1 MKILFISHTFPPIF
15 GGVER
20 QNYYLSENLKKI
32 ADVTVIANSKGKA
45 WLPLFLPY
53 AFAKA
58 FFLMFSYDAC
68 LLGNGV
74 LGPIGATLKL
84 FHPRKK
90 FFSVIHGLDITFAYK
105 KGLLAKTYKNINIP
119 SLKKLDKLFMV
130 GNQTI
135 IETVKIGINEE
146 HCIFIPNGISI
157 KDLAVKES
165 RSEMERIFGSSLE
178 GKKLIISIGRI
189 VPHKGVE
196 WFLRNVMPVLP
207 ENYCYIAAGG
217 IVSANTVGDKSNYEN
232 CLNAI
237 DENGLGKRAKII
249 GNIVEQ
255 DKLTLINSADL
266 YVSSN
271 IKVPGSMEGFGL
283 TTLEGAACGRFV
295 LASNLEGLKDAIQ
308 DGKSGFLLENEN
320 VSVWKDKVI
329 EVLNNDSYRK
339 EFGEKARKYV
349 AENYSWESIAK
360 KYMIEIEKI
369 VSEK

>member
-90 FFSVIHGLDITFAYK
+90 FFSV
-105 KGLLAKTYKNINIP
+105 
-119 SLKKLDKLFMV
+119 FMV

-157 KDLAVKES
+157 KDLTVEES

>member
-1 MKILFISHTFPPIF
+1 MKILFISHTFPPTF

-32 ADVTVIANSKGKA
+32 ADVKVIANSKGKI

-53 AFAKA
+53 AFIKA

-74 LGPIGATLKL
+74 LGPIGATLKV
-84 FHPRKK
+84 FHPSKK

-105 KGLLAKTYKNINIP
+105 KGFLAKTYKNINIP

-135 IETVKIGINEE
+135 IEAAKFGISEG
-146 HCIFIPNGISI
+146 HCIFIPNGICI
-157 KDLAVKES
+157 DDLTIEES
-165 RSEMERIFGSSLE
+165 RSEMERIFGNSLE

-189 VPHKGVE
+189 VKHKGVE
-196 WFLRNVMPVLP
+196 WFLRNILPILP

-217 IVSANTVGDKSNYEN
+217 IVSANAAGDKSNYEN
-232 CLNAI
+232 CLKAI
-237 DENGLGKRAKII
+237 SENGLEKRAKII
-249 GNIVEQ
+249 GNIIEK
-255 DKLTLINSADL
+255 DKLILQNSADL

-308 DGKSGFLLENEN
+308 DGKSGFLLEHEN
-320 VSVWKDKVI
+320 VSAWKDKIV
-329 EVLNNDSYRK
+329 EVMSNDSFRK
-339 EFGEKARKYV
+339 EFGENARQYV
-349 AENYSWESIAK
+349 SKNYSWESIAK
-360 KYMIEIEKI
+360 RYLTEIEKI
-369 VSEK
+369 TEKK